1 MQDLK
6 IGCQPPRLVSTH
18 VPCCPGGYM
27 RTGTGTG
34 EEVSH
39 EQPRFFVTGACGQ
52 IGQEFLP
59 FLRSK

>member
-1 MQDLK
+1 
-6 IGCQPPRLVSTH
+6 
-18 VPCCPGGYM
+18 M

-59 FLRSK
+59 FLRTK